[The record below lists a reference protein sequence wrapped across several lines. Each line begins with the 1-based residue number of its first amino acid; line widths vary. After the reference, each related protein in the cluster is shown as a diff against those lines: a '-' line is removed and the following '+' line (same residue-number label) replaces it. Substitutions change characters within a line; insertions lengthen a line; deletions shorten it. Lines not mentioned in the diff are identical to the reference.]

1 MKYTS
6 IFVLLTI
13 VFFIACND
21 KKTEEGQKLTEEIT
35 STFDSTALMTSEAEV
50 DEDQTFLMTYK
61 FEPGKSFKY
70 RMTVISE
77 NEQSMET
84 DTTMTANMN
93 QTLIYII
100 DFKTLSLDKD
110 GIAELQCT
118 FSSVNL
124 KADVNGEQF
133 TYQSGTEM
141 DSPERQKF
149 VEYESFVNNP
159 FKIKVTKFGN
169 VKEIYNT
176 TNIVDRFLKMRG
188 LTDSLTAQDKV
199 MFEQDMKER
208 SIRPIVLQVL
218 RELPEHEMAIDS
230 TWSYKRESLPV
241 MVFKIDYTNSYTISD
256 LEMLADD
263 RIAVIDGVVK
273 THITGEQTH
282 TERGVTY
289 NFERPIT
296 SASGKIYFNLDAG
309 LIQKSRTQT
318 RMENNYRMEMPTPQG
333 IQKGSARE
341 ITSNTNVLELL

>member
-1 MKYTS
+1 M
-6 IFVLLTI
+6 VLTMLKFMI
-13 VFFIACND
+13 LHQKFLFIRGD
-21 KKTEEGQKLTEEIT
+21 
-35 STFDSTALMTSEAEV
+35 
-50 DEDQTFLMTYK
+50 
-61 FEPGKSFKY
+61 
-70 RMTVISE
+70 MTVISE

-110 GIAELQCT
+110 SVAELQCT

-133 TYQSGTEM
+133 TYQSGTDM
-141 DSPERQKF
+141 DSTERQKF
-149 VEYESFVNNP
+149 IEYESFINNP
-159 FKIKVTKFGN
+159 FKIKVTKYGS

-176 TNIVDRFLKMRG
+176 TKVVDRFLQMRG

-199 MFEQDMKER
+199 LFEQDMKER
-208 SIRPIVLQVL
+208 SIRPIILQVL
-218 RELPEHEMAIDS
+218 REVPEHKMASDS
-230 TWSYKRESLPV
+230 SWSYKRESLPV
-241 MVFKIDYTNSYTISD
+241 MVFKIDYTNQYTVEKV
-256 LEMLADD
+256 EMLNDD
-263 RIAVIDGVVK
+263 RIAVVDGVVK
-273 THITGEQTH
+273 TNIAGDQNH

-289 NFERPIT
+289 NFDRPIT
-296 SASGKIYFNLDAG
+296 SASGKIYFNLDKG

-333 IQKGSARE
+333 TQKGSARE